1 MGARKNGCLRR
12 PPLFSR
18 LLLPSDCY
26 AAKPKGKLEICHMGV
41 VQRKNFPYEI
51 LDLTKNSHLGQNI
64 CGEKVGGRLPRIIL
78 I

>member
-12 PPLFSR
+12 PPLFH
-18 LLLPSDCY
+18 PY
-26 AAKPKGKLEICHMGV
+26 YFQAPATWAKPKGKLEICHMGV
-41 VQRKNFPYEI
+41 IQRKNFPYEI
-51 LDLTKNSHLGQNI
+51 LDLTINSHLGQNI